1 MFVPDLSRDA
11 SSDAI
16 ERLSER
22 QKTCLALA
30 AEGLTSAAIAERL
43 GLSPRTVDEHLLLA
57 CRALGVRT
65 RVQAVARWAAAA
77 RGRSEPRSFLNQ
89 TPQVRGAAPPGRAG
103 RAGRLS

>member
-1 MFVPDLSRDA
+1 MFVPDFSQSA
-11 SSDAI
+11 SFDAI

-30 AEGLTSAAIAERL
+30 ADGLTSARIAERL

-65 RVQAVARWAAAA
+65 RVQAVARCAAAA
-77 RGRSEPRSFLNQ
+77 RRRPEPRSFLDP

>member
-1 MFVPDLSRDA
+1 MFVPDLSQEA
-11 SSDAI
+11 PSDAI

-30 AEGLTSAAIAERL
+30 AEGLTSAAIAGRL

-65 RVQAVARWAAAA
+65 RVQAVARCAAAV
-77 RGRSEPRSFLNQ
+77 RRRSEPRSFHDQ
-89 TPQVRGAAPPGRAG
+89 TPQFRGAAPPGRGG
-103 RAGRLS
+103 RAGRSS